1 MQVLLT
7 DGLTACR
14 APRAACVALGF
25 FDGVHRGHLYV
36 LSEAAARARAL
47 GLPLLVYTFRAADA
61 PKADAPLLS
70 TDRERAALFAS
81 CGATFCVFDDFSA
94 ARTTFAEDFVR
105 DVLLGALGARV
116 AVVGEDF
123 RFGYRAAGDAALLA
137 RLMAEGGGEALTL
150 PPVLHDGRPISSSRI
165 REALCEGD
173 VALASALL
181 GRPYALTL
189 PVAHGQELGRTMGFP
204 TANQALPAGRA
215 IPKDGVY
222 VTDCI
227 TQSGARLRG
236 VTDIGMRPTVAGRE
250 RRMETHLIDFSGD
263 LYGAPLTVCFLARL
277 RGEQTFPSLAA
288 LTAQITKDRMEAKQW
303 KTQNGSN

>member
-1 MQVLLT
+1 MQVFLA
-7 DGLTACR
+7 DGLSPCR
-14 APRAACVALGF
+14 APSAACVALGF
-25 FDGVHRGHLYV
+25 FDGVHRGHLSV
-36 LSEAAARARAL
+36 LSAAAARARAL
-47 GLPLLVYTFRAADA
+47 GLPLLVYTFRASDA

-70 TDRERAALFAS
+70 TDAERAALFAAL
-81 CGATFCVFDDFSA
+81 GARYCVLDDFSA
-94 ARTTFAEDFVR
+94 ARTTSAEGFVR
-105 DVLLGALGARV
+105 DVLLGALGARA

-123 RFGYRAAGDAALLA
+123 RFGYRAAGDAALLS
-137 RLMAEGGGEALTL
+137 RLMAEGGGEALIL
-150 PPVLHDGRPISSSRI
+150 PPILHGGAPISSSRI
-165 REALCEGD
+165 RAALGAGD
-173 VALASALL
+173 IALATALL

-189 PVAHGQELGRTMGFP
+189 PVAHGRALGRTMGFP
-204 TANQALPAGRA
+204 TANQALPEGHA
-215 IPKDGVY
+215 IPADGVY

-236 VTDIGMRPTVAGRE
+236 VTNIGMRPTVAGHH